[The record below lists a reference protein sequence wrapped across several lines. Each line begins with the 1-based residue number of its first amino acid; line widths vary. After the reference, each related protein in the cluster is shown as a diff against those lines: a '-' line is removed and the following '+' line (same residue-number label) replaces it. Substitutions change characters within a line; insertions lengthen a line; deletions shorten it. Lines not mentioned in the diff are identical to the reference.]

1 MTLKLAFMALIIES
15 VIGITAGV
23 LAGIRRG
30 KFIDNLVTVSTLF
43 LISIPIFVI
52 ASVAQLIF
60 GVRLGWFPV
69 TATQGTWYQL
79 IMPAFVLASAS
90 LAYIARL
97 MRANLSENLRAD
109 YVRTAK
115 AKGLTNRRTVGVHT
129 LRNSLI
135 PVITYIGIDIGALM
149 GGAIVTE
156 RMFNVNGVGNFL
168 FRSIIQKDGTSV
180 VGTIV
185 CLVLIYLL
193 STCSSTSCTASWTRG
208 SPMTDTTRDAAAA
221 LDTESVVPITID
233 PLGGAEGPLA
243 APEKG
248 EKARSLGSDAWGELR
263 HRPMFWI
270 SAALIVFFVL
280 MAAFPQLFTST
291 DPYLRRSVQGPRGA
305 VTRTP
310 GSAGTTRATT
320 STPVPST
327 APGPRSWWVSSRPCS
342 R

>member
-1 MTLKLAFMALIIES
+1 MGKYVIRRLLQMIPVFIGVTFIIYAAVFALGDPTIGRCGERPCPPGYIAAFRKEYNLDQPLVVQYLLYMGDVIRGDFGTNFYGNKVLDELAQRWPTTLKLAFMALIIES

-90 LAYIARL
+90 VAYIARL

-135 PVITYIGIDIGALM
+135 PVVTFIGIDVGALM

-156 RMFNVNGVGNFL
+156 RVFNINGIGNFL
-168 FRSIIQKDGTSV
+168 FRSINTR
-180 VGTIV
+180 TARR
-185 CLVLIYLL
+185 
-193 STCSSTSCTASWTRG
+193 SS
-208 SPMTDTTRDAAAA
+208 
-221 LDTESVVPITID
+221 
-233 PLGGAEGPLA
+233 
-243 APEKG
+243 
-248 EKARSLGSDAWGELR
+248 ARSSAW
-263 HRPMFWI
+263 
-270 SAALIVFFVL
+270 S
-280 MAAFPQLFTST
+280 
-291 DPYLRRSVQGPRGA
+291 
-305 VTRTP
+305 
-310 GSAGTTRATT
+310 
-320 STPVPST
+320 
-327 APGPRSWWVSSRPCS
+327 
-342 R
+342 

>member
-1 MTLKLAFMALIIES
+1 MGKYVIRRLLQMIPVIIGVTFIIYASVYALGDPTLGRCGERACPPGYLAKFRADYNLDKPLIVQYLLYMGNLVQGDLGTNFYGNRVIDELASRWPTTFRLGMMALVIET
-15 VIGITAGV
+15 VIGISAGV

-52 ASVAQLIF
+52 GSVAQLVF

-69 TATQGTWYQL
+69 TATQGTFYQL

-156 RMFNVNGVGNFL
+156 RIFNINGIGNFL
-168 FRSIIQKDGTSV
+168 YRSIGQKDGASV
-180 VGTIV
+180 VGTIT
-185 CLVLIYLL
+185 CLVLIYLFVNL
-193 STCSSTSCTASWTRG
+193 LVDILYG
-208 SPMTDTTRDAAAA
+208 F
-221 LDTESVVPITID
+221 LDP
-233 PLGGAEGPLA
+233 
-243 APEKG
+243 
-248 EKARSLGSDAWGELR
+248 R
-263 HRPMFWI
+263 I
-270 SAALIVFFVL
+270 SH
-280 MAAFPQLFTST
+280 
-291 DPYLRRSVQGPRGA
+291 D
-305 VTRTP
+305 
-310 GSAGTTRATT
+310 
-320 STPVPST
+320 
-327 APGPRSWWVSSRPCS
+327 
-342 R
+342 

>member
-1 MTLKLAFMALIIES
+1 MGKYIIRRLLQMIPVIIGVTFLIYAAVYALGDPTVGRCGERACPPGYIAKFRADYNLDKPLIVQYLLYMGNLVQGDLGTNFYGNRVIDELATRWPTTLRLGMMALVIET
-15 VIGITAGV
+15 VIGISAGV

-52 ASVAQLIF
+52 GSVAQLVF

-69 TATQGTWYQL
+69 TATQGTFYQL

-135 PVITYIGIDIGALM
+135 PVITYIGIDVGALM

-156 RMFNVNGVGNFL
+156 RIFNINGIGNFL
-168 FRSIIQKDGTSV
+168 YRSIGQKDGASV
-180 VGTIV
+180 VGTIT
-185 CLVLIYLL
+185 CLVLIYLFVNL
-193 STCSSTSCTASWTRG
+193 LVDILYG
-208 SPMTDTTRDAAAA
+208 F
-221 LDTESVVPITID
+221 LDP
-233 PLGGAEGPLA
+233 
-243 APEKG
+243 
-248 EKARSLGSDAWGELR
+248 R
-263 HRPMFWI
+263 I
-270 SAALIVFFVL
+270 SH
-280 MAAFPQLFTST
+280 
-291 DPYLRRSVQGPRGA
+291 D
-305 VTRTP
+305 
-310 GSAGTTRATT
+310 
-320 STPVPST
+320 
-327 APGPRSWWVSSRPCS
+327 
-342 R
+342 

>member
-1 MTLKLAFMALIIES
+1 MGKYIIRRLLQMIPVIIGVTFIIYAAVFALGDPTVGRCGERACPPGYIAAFRKEYNLDQPLVVQYLLYMGGLIQGDLGTNFFGNKVSDELLARFPTTLKLGFMALIIES

-52 ASVAQLIF
+52 GSVAQLIF

-97 MRANLSENLRAD
+97 MRANLSDNLRTD

-135 PVITYIGIDIGALM
+135 PVVTYIGIDVGALM

-156 RMFNVNGVGNFL
+156 RIFNINGIGNFL
-168 FRSIIQKDGTSV
+168 YRSIGQKDGTSV
-180 VGTIV
+180 VATITV
-185 CLVLIYLL
+185 LVLIYLL
-193 STCSSTSCTASWTRG
+193 VNLLVDVLYG
-208 SPMTDTTRDAAAA
+208 F
-221 LDTESVVPITID
+221 LDP
-233 PLGGAEGPLA
+233 
-243 APEKG
+243 
-248 EKARSLGSDAWGELR
+248 R
-263 HRPMFWI
+263 I
-270 SAALIVFFVL
+270 SH
-280 MAAFPQLFTST
+280 
-291 DPYLRRSVQGPRGA
+291 D
-305 VTRTP
+305 
-310 GSAGTTRATT
+310 
-320 STPVPST
+320 
-327 APGPRSWWVSSRPCS
+327 
-342 R
+342 